1 MFLFVVDAVLQLQL
15 VFKAAALEGELGELE
30 VQGADG
36 DLDLQGAVVELGE
49 AFAVRGGCVAL
60 AEVDIGHAVVKFL
73 LCHDCDVFV
82 GLMIVCFSGLSRF
95 SIAFLWAFRGL
106 SA

>member
-1 MFLFVVDAVLQLQL
+1 MFLFVVAAVLQLQL

-49 AFAVRGGCVAL
+49 AFAEGLTGKQQVVGMVGAEHQAAVACCTGL
-60 AEVDIGHAVVKFL
+60 DTSLSETAPLSSHPI
-73 LCHDCDVFV
+73 VFRQ
-82 GLMIVCFSGLSRF
+82 IRCFS
-95 SIAFLWAFRGL
+95 
-106 SA
+106 

>member
-1 MFLFVVDAVLQLQL
+1 MFLFVVDAVLQFQL

-49 AFAVRGGCVAL
+49 AFAVRGSCAPRQ
-60 AEVDIGHAVVKFL
+60 
-73 LCHDCDVFV
+73 
-82 GLMIVCFSGLSRF
+82 S
-95 SIAFLWAFRGL
+95 L
-106 SA
+106 SARHPAVRSWRQSPF